1 MQTLKRKIN
10 MKQKNQPH
18 QKNIKTT
25 NKKIINKLT
34 LKKIIKHMKIILNSH
49 N

>member
-1 MQTLKRKIN
+1 MQTLKRKTN

-25 NKKIINKLT
+25 NKNKMREKEERDK
-34 LKKIIKHMKIILNSH
+34 LKEKEREEK
-49 N
+49 